1 MVRKANS
8 MFFFFLLPQWK
19 KKGEEKEKT
28 GERDISLI
36 TATISVASVMYQH
49 MVKTRMKNRKG
60 FICTI
65 LSLG

>member
-8 MFFFFLLPQWK
+8 MLFFFFYHNGK
-19 KKGEEKEKT
+19 KKGEEKEKI

>member
-1 MVRKANS
+1 ME
-8 MFFFFLLPQWK
+8 
-19 KKGEEKEKT
+19 KKGEEKENT
-28 GERDISLI
+28 GQHDISLI

-60 FICTI
+60 PICTI

>member
-1 MVRKANS
+1 ME
-8 MFFFFLLPQWK
+8 K
-19 KKGEEKEKT
+19 KKGEEKEKI

-49 MVKTRMKNRKG
+49 MVKMRMKNRKG